1 MKFSIGQK
9 VYLGFG
15 VALLILVVISI
26 VSYRSAIKSIET
38 ARWVEHTHTVLVSL
52 EHLLLVAKDA
62 ESGVRGYVITGN
74 ASYLEPYQTATQE
87 IDQKVMDLRRL
98 TSDNPHQQRRLD
110 ALEPL
115 IAERVAFSR
124 ETVDIL
130 KNRGIE
136 EAIRV
141 VQTGRG
147 KRLMDGIRRGILEME
162 DEERTLLKQRLE
174 EAEGSVRQT
183 LAVIASGGLLAFA
196 LVALSVLIIH
206 REIAERMRT
215 EEGLR
220 QQALTFQNMHDS
232 VVITDL
238 ERRVMDWNPAAERM
252 FGYSRQEALGKPV
265 EVLQKPEEATA
276 LTAKITEEIRREG
289 RWSGEIT
296 FVRKDGTEGV
306 SETVIVPLLDRQGRL
321 IATIGVNRDITRRK
335 QAEIELQK
343 AKEAAEA
350 ASRAKSEFLAN
361 MSHEIRTPMNGV
373 IGMTELMLDTA
384 LTPAQRSYLEMVKS
398 SAYALLNVIN
408 DVLDFSKIEAGK
420 LDLEPIDFNLR
431 DSLGDTMRPLALRAH
446 QKGLELIYHVH
457 ADVPDALTGDAGRL
471 QQILITLVG
480 NAIKFTEKGEVVVV
494 VEKQGSGVRGQ
505 GSETSETEK
514 RRNGETEQK
523 TFADSPIP
531 RFPDSCFLRFSV
543 RDTGIGIPKDK
554 QQAIFQA
561 FEQADRSTTRTYG
574 GTGLGLAISSQLV
587 RMMGGQIGVESQVG
601 RGSVFHFTA
610 PFEMPEAPAARP
622 APALPVSIQGLP
634 ALIVDDNATNRYIFE
649 EILMN
654 WGMKPRAVE
663 NGREALESLERAREA
678 GTPFAVA
685 LLDFHMP
692 EMDGLAL
699 AERIKQRPDLSDTA
713 VIMLSSASHI
723 GDAANRRN
731 LGIRASLLK
740 PVKQSELLEVIQSV
754 LSASPT
760 AASPAPQTAP
770 QATRP
775 LRILL
780 VEDNPV
786 NQVLATHLLRN
797 RRHAV
802 VVAGNGREALAALAR
817 ERFDLALMDVQMPE
831 MDGFAA
837 TAAIREQERAVGG
850 HLPIIAMTAYA
861 MKGDRERCLDAGM
874 DGYVSKP
881 IRPEELF
888 RVIEELAEAPAGED
902 APKGEEER
910 EDTLDRETLLERV
923 GGDKKLLKDIIA
935 MFLEDCPKR
944 LAKVREAIARRG
956 GEALERAAHALK
968 GGVGNFSV
976 GPAFEAAQRL
986 EQMGEQE
993 NLAGVEEVYAALER
1007 EMERLTQALIGLKDE
1022 DT

>member
-74 ASYLEPYQTATQE
+74 ASYLEPYQTAIQE

-220 QQALTFQNMHDS
+220 RQALTFQNMHDS

-471 QQILITLVG
+471 QQILINLVG

-505 GSETSETEK
+505 K
-514 RRNGETEQK
+514 RVKN
-523 TFADSPIP
+523 
-531 RFPDSCFLRFSV
+531 
-543 RDTGIGIPKDK
+543 
-554 QQAIFQA
+554 
-561 FEQADRSTTRTYG
+561 
-574 GTGLGLAISSQLV
+574 
-587 RMMGGQIGVESQVG
+587 
-601 RGSVFHFTA
+601 
-610 PFEMPEAPAARP
+610 PAAELR
-622 APALPVSIQGLP
+622 G
-634 ALIVDDNATNRYIFE
+634 
-649 EILMN
+649 
-654 WGMKPRAVE
+654 
-663 NGREALESLERAREA
+663 
-678 GTPFAVA
+678 
-685 LLDFHMP
+685 
-692 EMDGLAL
+692 
-699 AERIKQRPDLSDTA
+699 IKTQ
-713 VIMLSSASHI
+713 
-723 GDAANRRN
+723 
-731 LGIRASLLK
+731 
-740 PVKQSELLEVIQSV
+740 
-754 LSASPT
+754 
-760 AASPAPQTAP
+760 
-770 QATRP
+770 
-775 LRILL
+775 
-780 VEDNPV
+780 NP
-786 NQVLATHLLRN
+786 
-797 RRHAV
+797 
-802 VVAGNGREALAALAR
+802 
-817 ERFDLALMDVQMPE
+817 
-831 MDGFAA
+831 
-837 TAAIREQERAVGG
+837 
-850 HLPIIAMTAYA
+850 
-861 MKGDRERCLDAGM
+861 
-874 DGYVSKP
+874 
-881 IRPEELF
+881 
-888 RVIEELAEAPAGED
+888 
-902 APKGEEER
+902 
-910 EDTLDRETLLERV
+910 
-923 GGDKKLLKDIIA
+923 
-935 MFLEDCPKR
+935 
-944 LAKVREAIARRG
+944 
-956 GEALERAAHALK
+956 
-968 GGVGNFSV
+968 
-976 GPAFEAAQRL
+976 
-986 EQMGEQE
+986 
-993 NLAGVEEVYAALER
+993 
-1007 EMERLTQALIGLKDE
+1007 
-1022 DT
+1022 